1 MRLLEKFDIDFV
13 NKILDYF
20 YVDDF
25 TEGEAISAKLW
36 LV

>member
-1 MRLLEKFDIDFV
+1 MRLLEKSDIDFV

-25 TEGEAISAKLW
+25 TGGEAISTKLW